1 MSHIM
6 KGRYGAAVAVGGVIG
21 ANLRYW
27 TSMLLPFDP
36 IQVFPFA
43 TLALNLVGAC
53 FLGWLTMWLAQR
65 PAMSPL
71 WKLTFGT
78 GLAGA
83 LTTFST
89 FTVETIQLLEA
100 GRWAA
105 ALSYQLITLL
115 AGVLAAWMGYR
126 LASYRRDQAAS
137 LGMRSD
143 DQ

>member
-1 MSHIM
+1 MSPNM
-6 KGRYGAAVAVGGVIG
+6 KSRYGAAVAVGGVIG

-27 TSMLLPFDP
+27 TSLLLPFDP
-36 IQVFPFA
+36 FQVFPYA
-43 TLALNLVGAC
+43 TLAVNLAGAC
-53 FLGWLTMWLAQR
+53 FLGWLTAWLAQR

-89 FTVETIQLLEA
+89 FTVETIQLIEA
-100 GRWAA
+100 RRWAA
-105 ALSYQLITLL
+105 ALSYQVITLV

-126 LASYRRDQAAS
+126 LASYRRARAS
-137 LGMRSD
+137 SLCKRSD
-143 DQ
+143 EQ